1 VRAVGKAVAE
11 VAADRAHRRAQFSVD
26 VDPQ

>member
-1 VRAVGKAVAE
+1 AAGAAVDE
-11 VAADRAHRRAQFSVD
+11 VAADRSRRGVAYSVD

>member
-1 VRAVGKAVAE
+1 VRAAGEAVAE
-11 VAADRAHRRAQFSVD
+11 VAADRTRRGVAYSVD